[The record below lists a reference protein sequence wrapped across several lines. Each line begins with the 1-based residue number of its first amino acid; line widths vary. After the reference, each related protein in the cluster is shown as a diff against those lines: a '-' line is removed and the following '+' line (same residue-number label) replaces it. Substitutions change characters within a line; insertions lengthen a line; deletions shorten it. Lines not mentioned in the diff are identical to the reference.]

1 MAAASILVLIIDSL
15 LILCSIW
22 CIWWIWWILLE
33 GFDSFLDDFLH
44 FLADG
49 FQIQSQFNRFS
60 QDSFGLETD
69 STDLL
74 QDSSDLNEIQT
85 DSTELLEKF

>member
-1 MAAASILVLIIDSL
+1 M
-15 LILCSIW
+15 
-22 CIWWIWWILLE
+22 LE
-33 GFDSFLDDFLH
+33 GFDSFPDDFLH

-49 FQIQSQFNRFS
+49 FQIQSHFYRFS

-74 QDSSDLNEIQT
+74 QDSSDLNGIQT
-85 DSTELLEKF
+85 DSTELLEQIFKYFSDLNEILKDFNSFFFMKFF